1 VHRRRDEA
9 SGVPADQEAENQD
22 RLSDR
27 VRVARSGVIRTMRP
41 LVRTAMRTVLVG
53 LAVVIS
59 LGLTI
64 GAYAY
69 LDDART
75 SALDQLAYSGA

>member
-1 VHRRRDEA
+1 
-9 SGVPADQEAENQD
+9 
-22 RLSDR
+22 
-27 VRVARSGVIRTMRP
+27 
-41 LVRTAMRTVLVG
+41 MRTLLVG
-53 LAVVIS
+53 MAVVFT

-75 SALDQLAYSGA
+75 SALDQRLAYFGE

>member
-1 VHRRRDEA
+1 
-9 SGVPADQEAENQD
+9 
-22 RLSDR
+22 
-27 VRVARSGVIRTMRP
+27 MRP